1 MHGDVVSSEMDMNAP
16 NQTTALGATPSGCPV
31 VAFGPLEQRLYD
43 YLASERP
50 AFAPRFAG
58 AIRVLGDVQNPE
70 RIRQAAH
77 TMREIMT
84 DLENFW
90 SEQHKDLTKRLNS
103 LISKLAPL
111 RSAATKFSNL
121 EQVAENELNDTR
133 VYITASEVFLND
145 YITEQSVLNGRVE
158 VMLSKID
165 AAFATNSPGWRSE
178 LVKEWRF
185 IKKQLVKIAHGSS
198 ISVSEFIELKDNWV
212 RFLVTRMRPETTA
225 NQNDIMALITETE
238 TPHAN
243 D

>member
-1 MHGDVVSSEMDMNAP
+1 MDINAP

-77 TMREIMT
+77 TMREIMA
-84 DLENFW
+84 DLENSW
-90 SEQHKDLTKRLNS
+90 SERHKDLTKRLIS
-103 LISKLAPL
+103 LISKLAPH
-111 RSAATKFSNL
+111 RNAATKFSNL
-121 EQVAENELNDTR
+121 EQVAENELNHTR
-133 VYITASEVFLND
+133 VYISASEVFLND
-145 YITEQSVLNGRVE
+145 YSNEQSVLNGRVE

-165 AAFATNSPGWRSE
+165 AAFATNSTGWRSG
-178 LVKEWRF
+178 LVEEWRI
-185 IKKQLVKIAHGSS
+185 IKNQLVRIAHGSS
-198 ISVSEFIELKDNWV
+198 ISDLEFIELKDHWV
-212 RFLVTRMRPETTA
+212 RFLVTRMRPETTV
-225 NQNDIMALITETE
+225 NQNDIMALIDEAET
-238 TPHAN
+238 THAN

>member
-1 MHGDVVSSEMDMNAP
+1 MDINAL
-16 NQTTALGATPSGCPV
+16 NQTTALVATPSGCPV

-84 DLENFW
+84 DLENTYT
-90 SEQHKDLTKRLNS
+90 ERHKDLSKRLSS
-103 LISKLAPL
+103 LVAKLTPL
-111 RSAATKFSNL
+111 RSAATKFTNL
-121 EQVAENELNDTR
+121 GKLTENEINNTRVYMAENE
-133 VYITASEVFLND
+133 AFLNE
-145 YITEQSVLNGRVE
+145 YTNEQSVLNGRVE
-158 VMLSKID
+158 AVLSRID
-165 AAFATNSPGWRSE
+165 AAFSNTGSGWRNGI
-178 LVKEWRF
+178 VKEWRDF
-185 IKKQLVKIAHGSS
+185 KDLLTKTAHGRA
-198 ISVSEFIELKDNWV
+198 INDPDFILIKDRWV

-225 NQNDIMALITETE
+225 NQNDIMALIAEAE